1 MGAVR
6 EYLAPLIRPQ
16 VEALGWIFYDHDRSL
31 PTVGKPTALLVRTR
45 VEPGRLHGHLSHTV
59 QLVIVE
65 PTQIERQIDED
76 LDGHLDDLIPI
87 LRAIP
92 NVEFVSADAGT
103 REDRPCWLITL
114 TVTTTA

>member
-6 EYLAPLIRPQ
+6 AYIGPILRPQ
-16 VEALGWIFYDHDRSL
+16 LEALGWIFHDHDRSL

-45 VEPGRLHGHLSHTV
+45 IEPAQQQGHLQHTV

-65 PTQIERQIDED
+65 PSRVEEQIEDS
-76 LDGHLDDLIPI
+76 LDDHLEDLIPV

-92 NVEFVSADAGT
+92 NVQFVSAEAGL
-103 REDRPCWLITL
+103 REERPCWLVTL
-114 TVTTTA
+114 TVQTAP